1 MTKATLES
9 TPLGFNLE
17 EMVNPQFSKAKIYV
31 MYHGKN
37 PNGTNISKEAVDRN
51 IKSIKNIPIVGEF
64 SKENSNFKG
73 HGGTIEIDEYG
84 DMEYIHTTSPIG
96 VIPESA
102 NIYWETVK
110 DKKEIEREYLVV
122 DGAYMWN
129 RYSKQVSAL
138 KEDNYGQ
145 SMEIEITNGQWNDD
159 KVYYDITDFV
169 FSALCVLGIDKNGS
183 GHVEP
188 AFSDAKIITY
198 NNKGFKEEL
207 DEMIKEFKFSLNQ
220 EKEVNSLNL
229 EALLE
234 KHSLTLEQLEEKGIN
249 PEDFEK
255 EEDLESKILEVFK
268 EEEKED
274 KDVEDA
280 PEEQVTEVTIGHKQI
295 DEEEQEEIQKTEGSV
310 DGGDGDTGTAGE
322 TTDSVSTEVTSNTTA
337 TDGDNTQ
344 VTDAN
349 FEDIKSQLESALEK
363 IKELESEVEQYQ
375 KKEHEEKANDLINS
389 FKENFG
395 LEDKDVSFDIHEL
408 ELEKLESK
416 LYEIVGRKASKLAKE
431 KEGNSKRFSL
441 ESTDEQ
447 NVQSVPYASLFE
459 KL

>member
-9 TPLGFNLE
+9 TPLGFSLE
-17 EMVNPQFSKAKIYV
+17 EMINPQFSKAKIYV

-64 SKENSNFKG
+64 SKENNNFKG

-84 DMEYIHTTSPIG
+84 DLEYIHTTSPIG

-102 NIYWETVK
+102 NIYWETIK

-129 RYSKQVSAL
+129 RYSKQISTL

-145 SMEIEITNGQWNDD
+145 SMEIEIVNGQWNDD
-159 KVYYDITDFV
+159 EVYYDITDFI
-169 FSALCVLGIDKNGS
+169 FSALCVLGIDKNGV

-198 NNKGFKEEL
+198 NNKGFKDEL
-207 DEMIKEFKFSLNQ
+207 NEMLNEFKFSLNQ

-229 EALLE
+229 EELLE
-234 KHSLTLEQLEEKGIN
+234 KHSLTLEELKEKGIN
-249 PEDFEK
+249 PDEFENQD
-255 EEDLESKILEVFK
+255 ELEAKILESFK
-268 EEEKED
+268 EDEEEEKEI
-274 KDVEDA
+274 
-280 PEEQVTEVTIGHKQI
+280 PEEQITEVTIGHKQI
-295 DEEEQEEIQKTEGSV
+295 DEDEQEENQKTEGAV
-310 DGGDGDTGTAGE
+310 DGADTGAGSVG
-322 TTDSVSTEVTSNTTA
+322 TTENTQVTPNTTT

-349 FEDIKSQLESALEK
+349 FEAIQGELNKALTRIE
-363 IKELESEVEQYQ
+363 ELELEVQEYK
-375 KKEHEEKANDLINS
+375 KKEHEEKANKLVDS
-389 FKENFG
+389 FKDKFG
-395 LEDKDVSFDIHEL
+395 LVDDDIQLDINDFEL
-408 ELEKLESK
+408 DKLESK
-416 LYEIVGRKASKLAKE
+416 LYEIVGRKASKLE
-431 KEGNSKRFSL
+431 KEEVSNKFSL
-441 ESTDEQ
+441 EDKTENDKQ
-447 NVQSVPYASLFE
+447 VAYAGLFE

>member
-9 TPLGFNLE
+9 TPLGFSLE
-17 EMVNPQFSKAKIYV
+17 EMINPQFSKAKIYV

-64 SKENSNFKG
+64 SKENNNFKG

-84 DMEYIHTTSPIG
+84 DLEYIHTTSPIG

-102 NIYWETVK
+102 NIYWETIK

-129 RYSKQVSAL
+129 RYSKQISTL

-145 SMEIEITNGQWNDD
+145 SMEIEIVNGQWNDD
-159 KVYYDITDFV
+159 EVYYDITDFI
-169 FSALCVLGIDKNGS
+169 FSALCVLGIDKNGV

-198 NNKGFKEEL
+198 NNKGFKDEL
-207 DEMIKEFKFSLNQ
+207 NEMLNEFKFSLNQ

-229 EALLE
+229 EELLE
-234 KHSLTLEQLEEKGIN
+234 KHSLTLEELKEKGIN
-249 PEDFEK
+249 PDEFENQD
-255 EEDLESKILEVFK
+255 ELEAKILESFK
-268 EEEKED
+268 EDEEEEKEI
-274 KDVEDA
+274 
-280 PEEQVTEVTIGHKQI
+280 PEEQITEVTIGHKQI
-295 DEEEQEEIQKTEGSV
+295 DEDEQEENQKTEGAV
-310 DGGDGDTGTAGE
+310 DGADTDTGVGSVG
-322 TTDSVSTEVTSNTTA
+322 TTENTQVTPNTTT

-349 FEDIKSQLESALEK
+349 FEAIQGELNKALTRIE
-363 IKELESEVEQYQ
+363 ELELEVQEYK
-375 KKEHEEKANDLINS
+375 KKEHEEKANKLVDS
-389 FKENFG
+389 FKDKFG
-395 LEDKDVSFDIHEL
+395 LVDDDIQLDINDFEL
-408 ELEKLESK
+408 DKLESK
-416 LYEIVGRKASKLAKE
+416 LYEIVGRKASKLE
-431 KEGNSKRFSL
+431 KEEVSNKFSL
-441 ESTDEQ
+441 EDKTENDKQ
-447 NVQSVPYASLFE
+447 VAYAGLFE

>member
-9 TPLGFNLE
+9 TPLGFSLE
-17 EMVNPQFSKAKIYV
+17 EMINPQFSKAKIYV

-37 PNGTNISKEAVDRN
+37 PNGTNISKEAVGRN

-64 SKENSNFKG
+64 SKENNNFKG

-84 DMEYIHTTSPIG
+84 DLEYIHTTSPIG

-102 NIYWETVK
+102 NIYWETIK

-129 RYSKQVSAL
+129 RYSKQISTL

-145 SMEIEITNGQWNDD
+145 SMEIEIVNGYWNDD
-159 KVYYDITDFV
+159 EAYYDITDFI
-169 FSALCVLGIDKNGS
+169 FSALCVLGIDKNGV

-198 NNKGFKEEL
+198 NNKGFKDEL
-207 DEMIKEFKFSLNQ
+207 NEMLNEFKFSLNQ

-229 EALLE
+229 EELLE
-234 KHSLTLEQLEEKGIN
+234 KHSLTLEELKEKGIN
-249 PEDFEK
+249 PDEFENQD
-255 EEDLESKILEVFK
+255 ELEAKILESFK
-268 EEEKED
+268 EEEEEKEI
-274 KDVEDA
+274 
-280 PEEQVTEVTIGHKQI
+280 PEEQITEVTIGHKQI
-295 DEEEQEEIQKTEGSV
+295 DEDRQEENQKTEGAV
-310 DGGDGDTGTAGE
+310 DGADTDTGAGSVG
-322 TTDSVSTEVTSNTTA
+322 TTENTQVTPNTTT

-349 FEDIKSQLESALEK
+349 FEAIQGELNKALTRIE
-363 IKELESEVEQYQ
+363 ELELEIQEYK
-375 KKEHEEKANDLINS
+375 KKEHEEKANKLVDS
-389 FKENFG
+389 FKDKFG
-395 LEDKDVSFDIHEL
+395 LVDDDIQLNINDFEL
-408 ELEKLESK
+408 DKLESK
-416 LYEIVGRKASKLAKE
+416 LYEIVGRKASKLE
-431 KEGNSKRFSL
+431 KEEVSNKFSL
-441 ESTDEQ
+441 EDKTENDKQ
-447 NVQSVPYASLFE
+447 VAYAGLFE

>member
-9 TPLGFNLE
+9 TPLGFSLE
-17 EMVNPQFSKAKIYV
+17 EMINPQFSKAKIYV

-64 SKENSNFKG
+64 SKENNNFKG

-84 DMEYIHTTSPIG
+84 DLEYIHTTSPIG

-102 NIYWETVK
+102 NIYWETIK

-129 RYSKQVSAL
+129 RYSKQISTL

-145 SMEIEITNGQWNDD
+145 SMEIEIVNGQWNDD
-159 KVYYDITDFV
+159 EVYYDITDFI
-169 FSALCVLGIDKNGS
+169 FSALCVLGIDKNGV

-198 NNKGFKEEL
+198 NNKGFKDEL
-207 DEMIKEFKFSLNQ
+207 NEMLNEFKFSLNQ

-229 EALLE
+229 EELLE
-234 KHSLTLEQLEEKGIN
+234 KHSLTLEELKEKGIN
-249 PEDFEK
+249 PDEFENQD
-255 EEDLESKILEVFK
+255 ELEAKILESFK
-268 EEEKED
+268 EDEEEEKEI
-274 KDVEDA
+274 
-280 PEEQVTEVTIGHKQI
+280 PEEQITEVTIGHKQI
-295 DEEEQEEIQKTEGSV
+295 DEDEQEENQKTEGAV
-310 DGGDGDTGTAGE
+310 DGADTDTGVGSVG
-322 TTDSVSTEVTSNTTA
+322 TTENTQVTPNTTT

-349 FEDIKSQLESALEK
+349 FEAIQGELNKALTRIE
-363 IKELESEVEQYQ
+363 
-375 KKEHEEKANDLINS
+375 
-389 FKENFG
+389 
-395 LEDKDVSFDIHEL
+395 EL
-408 ELEKLESK
+408 ELEVQEYKKKEHKEKANKLVDSFKDKFGLVDDDIQLDINDFELDKLESK
-416 LYEIVGRKASKLAKE
+416 LYEIVGRKASKLE
-431 KEGNSKRFSL
+431 KEEVSNKFSL
-441 ESTDEQ
+441 EDKTENDKQ
-447 NVQSVPYASLFE
+447 VAYAGLFE

>member
-9 TPLGFNLE
+9 TPLGFSLE
-17 EMVNPQFSKAKIYV
+17 EMINPQFSKAKIYV

-64 SKENSNFKG
+64 SKENNNFKG

-84 DMEYIHTTSPIG
+84 DLEYIHTTSPIG

-102 NIYWETVK
+102 NIYWETIK

-129 RYSKQVSAL
+129 RYSKQISTL

-145 SMEIEITNGQWNDD
+145 SMEIEIVNGYWNDD
-159 KVYYDITDFV
+159 EAYYDITDFI
-169 FSALCVLGIDKNGS
+169 FSALCVLGIDKNGV

-198 NNKGFKEEL
+198 NNKGFKDEL
-207 DEMIKEFKFSLNQ
+207 NEMLNEFKFSLNQ

-229 EALLE
+229 EELLE
-234 KHSLTLEQLEEKGIN
+234 KHSLTLEELKEKGIN
-249 PEDFEK
+249 PDEFENQD
-255 EEDLESKILEVFK
+255 ELEVKILESFK
-268 EEEKED
+268 EDEEEEKEI
-274 KDVEDA
+274 
-280 PEEQVTEVTIGHKQI
+280 PEEQITEVTIGHKQI
-295 DEEEQEEIQKTEGSV
+295 DEDRQEENQKTEGAV
-310 DGGDGDTGTAGE
+310 DGADTDTGAGSVG
-322 TTDSVSTEVTSNTTA
+322 TTENTQVTPNTTT

-349 FEDIKSQLESALEK
+349 FEAIQGELNKALTRIE
-363 IKELESEVEQYQ
+363 ELELEVQEYK
-375 KKEHEEKANDLINS
+375 KKEHEEKANKLVDS
-389 FKENFG
+389 FKDKFG
-395 LEDKDVSFDIHEL
+395 LVDDDIQLDINDFEL
-408 ELEKLESK
+408 DKLESK
-416 LYEIVGRKASKLAKE
+416 LYEIVGRKASKLE
-431 KEGNSKRFSL
+431 KEEASNKFSL
-441 ESTDEQ
+441 EDKTENDKQ
-447 NVQSVPYASLFE
+447 VAYAGLFE